1 MSGFSG
7 ASSRV
12 PYLPVQIVHYRDQ
25 NAVVD
30 KSGWPNR
37 GSLGVAPIAEKMK
50 EIMWWRYVSR
60 KENKSSRIV
69 NRLKEVKGC
78 KEKLID
84 KEITVTLHL

>member
-37 GSLGVAPIAEKMK
+37 GSLGVAPIAEKWKKLCDEDMF
-50 EIMWWRYVSR
+50 
-60 KENKSSRIV
+60 
-69 NRLKEVKGC
+69 L
-78 KEKLID
+78 EKKIKAAGL
-84 KEITVTLHL
+84 